1 MLSYLRNEAFQESTS
16 SWDSQAR
23 SRVLY
28 SLKMFLPDG
37 LYTEKIFLVVM
48 KPPSTSLE
56 SRIKTK
62 TETCLLG
69 LLYTISEV
77 LKVLIPE
84 FKSIQGQHVLL
95 VLLLAVLE
103 PLEALRGQ
111 DEPVVLAFHHAHS
124 TQVVD
129 AHVAFPDHLNSQG
142 KG

>member
-1 MLSYLRNEAFQESTS
+1 MLGYLRNDAFQESTS
-16 SWDSQAR
+16 SCDSQAR

-56 SRIKTK
+56 SRIKIK

-77 LKVLIPE
+77 SKGLVPE
-84 FKSIQGQHVLL
+84 LKSIQGQHVLL

-103 PLEALRGQ
+103 PL
-111 DEPVVLAFHHAHS
+111 
-124 TQVVD
+124 
-129 AHVAFPDHLNSQG
+129 
-142 KG
+142 